1 MKIKTFKFIKEKN
14 NWVNGLFM
22 GTYTWYIDYPE
33 YIEQGLGGKCNLAMV
48 QGADLMLDYLGK
60 GETEITVKIHTKPFA
75 GNQVEL
81 IMYKHNWSGGTYKTN
96 VPEIDSVWLCN
107 VTKHVFDGKHPHK
120 LYFALA

>member
-22 GTYTWYIDYPE
+22 GTYTWYVDYPE

-60 GETEITVKIHTKPFA
+60 GETEITVKIDTKPFA